1 MSTIENLKLK
11 ERQGNIHHNYN
22 NPYPATSWRQLFQ
35 QQHSHNNV
43 TVYTVVIKHLIFCFY
58 TSNFKSFD
66 RSRKEPVTFGGS
78 GGIHTKRKN
87 SVNLRRSKV
96 SEMAHNLRS
105 KDKGTKDGE
114 EEETLDP
121 VRATQIRI
129 MLEAAEDERR
139 IRREAAKRE
148 EQRAEREE
156 QRADEDRRLRREADI
171 QLKINNRNSQQED
184 RVNMGNRF
192 GPMLGRCPTDP
203 REISAYFQRIEG
215 IFESYRI
222 SDEAKA
228 ELLLSRLEPKMKTI
242 LNELRTEDY
251 TNYEAI
257 KQQII
262 RSCRFCPKK
271 LRDAFFSTY
280 KAKEETYPAF
290 VAQLYRHLKFYF
302 QSRKIET
309 LEQAMSLWVV
319 DRLKEVIPKNLV
331 EYILAQEGDEWLPH
345 DKVANLLETYEANM
359 NMRGSTNSVSSFRT
373 QSGHA
378 HLGSD
383 RKGFV
388 KDERRG
394 PSMKPNCFTCSSTG
408 HLAKHCTKK
417 SNYTTPAKK
426 VMNCQITPRM
436 HSKQFGLTEA
446 MRVEK
451 YFERPYVK
459 VKIQPGP
466 VCEALVDSGAEVC
479 GISQELCQELN
490 LPSLGTERIKG
501 WSGQVAE
508 VDATWVTLTQGD
520 KAATPGVRVWCAVVP
535 NASEPLIINPG
546 VVEQLKLVTPYVVPA
561 AEVLSASGS
570 LVNLGTFYNVDAPH
584 GQCQERYDKIQ
595 NRDVDDEKDDEVCEV
610 NNRIIDGSII
620 TNKIQNRDVD
630 DEKDDEVCE
639 FNNCKIDGSVVVDGV
654 PNRDVDEEK
663 DDEGSEKSCKVMIK
677 DAGRADISQE
687 KKDSAVNKINKYKFE
702 LGEVGSSG
710 IGLVDRSNVVGL
722 DVNYVVRVAE
732 MTIDGVDETNKVLTK
747 SRKDVRESPRNLDGI
762 CNSEKQKVVEHLDD
776 VDEEETDGQFNR
788 GKKKKADEHKLDL
801 DEAEE
806 HVDDVGG
813 GCVTEKKK
821 FCQEQHQCQ
830 TLTSVRVTSTTT
842 TTTLIQQR
850 RGVSYSNNNTR
861 TTT

>member
-1 MSTIENLKLK
+1 
-11 ERQGNIHHNYN
+11 
-22 NPYPATSWRQLFQ
+22 
-35 QQHSHNNV
+35 
-43 TVYTVVIKHLIFCFY
+43 
-58 TSNFKSFD
+58 
-66 RSRKEPVTFGGS
+66 
-78 GGIHTKRKN
+78 
-87 SVNLRRSKV
+87 
-96 SEMAHNLRS
+96 MAHNLRS

-378 HLGSD
+378 HLGSG

-394 PSMKPNCFTCSSTG
+394 PSMKPNCFTCGSTG

-417 SNYTTPAKK
+417 SNYTTPAKR
-426 VMNCQITPRM
+426 VMNCQITPGM
-436 HSKQFGLTEA
+436 HSKQLGLTEA

-466 VCEALVDSGAEVC
+466 VCEALVDSGVEVC
-479 GISQELCQELN
+479 GISQKLCQELN

-501 WSGQVAE
+501 WNGQVAE

-561 AEVLSASGS
+561 AGVLSASGS

-584 GQCQERYDKIQ
+584 GQCQERYNKIQ
-595 NRDVDDEKDDEVCEV
+595 NRDVDDEKDDEVCEF
-610 NNRIIDGSII
+610 NNCKLDGSVI

-639 FNNCKIDGSVVVDGV
+639 FNNCKIDDSVVVDGV

-663 DDEGSEKSCKVMIK
+663 DDEDLLFYLS
-677 DAGRADISQE
+677 DANA
-687 KKDSAVNKINKYKFE
+687 NK
-702 LGEVGSSG
+702 
-710 IGLVDRSNVVGL
+710 
-722 DVNYVVRVAE
+722 
-732 MTIDGVDETNKVLTK
+732 
-747 SRKDVRESPRNLDGI
+747 
-762 CNSEKQKVVEHLDD
+762 
-776 VDEEETDGQFNR
+776 
-788 GKKKKADEHKLDL
+788 
-801 DEAEE
+801 
-806 HVDDVGG
+806 
-813 GCVTEKKK
+813 
-821 FCQEQHQCQ
+821 
-830 TLTSVRVTSTTT
+830 
-842 TTTLIQQR
+842 
-850 RGVSYSNNNTR
+850 
-861 TTT
+861 